1 MKISKILT
9 ALLLCTAIII
19 TQTACAAKENEPVS
33 DTEYDLLNTT
43 CTITIYDMRQSDAQN
58 VIDEAFSLCKDY
70 ENKLSKTIEGSDV
83 YKINHSNGKPVF
95 VSGST
100 AFLVQKGI
108 YYGEISEGRFDITVG
123 RLSNL
128 WDFNSDNPKVP
139 SDQEIQ
145 QAINTIDYTKLH
157 LKQSALKNEAE
168 NQESEESKANVWNDN
183 PNSELDLG
191 GIAKGYIADRVSQFL
206 VDKGVKSAIV
216 NLGGNIVAVG
226 TKKDGSAWNIG
237 VEKPFSG
244 RSEIVGSVQVKNKT
258 VVTSGI
264 YERMFEENGVLYH
277 HILDVKTGYPAES
290 DVEAVTLVADF
301 GKSVDCDALSTT
313 CLMLGVKKGI
323 AFIESIDGIEAAFID
338 KNGNISVTSGMDFTP
353 AK

>member
-19 TQTACAAKENEPVS
+19 TQTSCAAKEKEPVS
-33 DTEYDLLNTT
+33 DTVYNLLNTT
-43 CTITIYDMRQSDAQN
+43 CTITIYDDIKQTDAQKL
-58 VIDEAFSLCKDY
+58 IDETFSLCKAY
-70 ENKLSKTIEGSDV
+70 ESKLSKTIEGSDV
-83 YKINHSNGKPVF
+83 YKVNHSNGKPVL

-100 AFLVQKGI
+100 ADLVQKGI
-108 YYGEISEGRFDITVG
+108 YYGQLSEGRFDITVG

-128 WDFNSDNPKVP
+128 WNFNSDNPKVP
-139 SDQEIQ
+139 SEQEILE
-145 QAINTIDYTKLH
+145 ATKTIDYTKIH
-157 LKQSALKNEAE
+157 LEQESVSGANQ
-168 NQESEESKANVWNDN
+168 NQEIGGKVWIED
-183 PNSELDLG
+183 PNAELDLG
-191 GIAKGYIADRVSQFL
+191 GIAKGYIADRVSDYL

-216 NLGGNIVAVG
+216 NLGGNIVAIG

-244 RSEIVGSVQVKNKT
+244 RRQIVGSVQVKNKT

-264 YERMFEENGVLYH
+264 YERMFKENGVLYH
-277 HILDVKTGYPAES
+277 HILDVKTGYPAET

-313 CLMLGVKKGI
+313 CLMLGVKKGT
-323 AFIESIDGIEAAFID
+323 ALIESIDGIEAAFID
-338 KNGNISVTSGMDFTP
+338 KNGNISITSGMDFIP